1 MVINKGDII
10 LAQFP
15 YTDLSQ
21 TKLRPAVVLQSSFTR
36 NEITI
41 CFISSQKVAQ
51 ILDDEFALL
60 DSDPEFFST
69 GLRVSS
75 KVRVSQ
81 IVTLNHQ
88 LASRTLGQLGIQQMQ
103 ILNVK
108 LKQVFQIP

>member
-1 MVINKGDII
+1 MVVKKGDII

-21 TKLRPAVVLQSSFTR
+21 TKLRPAIILQASFTR

-41 CFISSQKVAQ
+41 CFISSQKVTQ
-51 ILDDEFALL
+51 ISDDEFALL
-60 DSDPEFFST
+60 DSDPEFVAT

-75 KVRVSQ
+75 KVRVSR

-88 LASRTLGQLGIQQMQ
+88 LTSRQLGRLGIQQMQ
-103 ILNVK
+103 ILNAK

>member
-21 TKLRPAVVLQSSFTR
+21 TKLRPAVVLQASFTR
-36 NEITI
+36 TEITI
-41 CFISSQKVAQ
+41 CFISSQKVTQ

-60 DSDPEFFST
+60 DSDPEFVGT

-75 KVRVSQ
+75 KVRVSR
-81 IVTLNHQ
+81 IVTLNHH
-88 LASRTLGQLGIQQMQ
+88 LTSRILGRLGIQQMQ
-103 ILNVK
+103 ILNTK
-108 LKQVFQIP
+108 LKQVFQIS